1 VAFGPRSRTRRPQ
14 LQNLLADEKPLGIHH
29 LDVVIFWLI
38 TPYNCDAH
46 TLQALVFPRPYQINV
61 QGLQILLLQIL
72 QFINI
77 RPSKLT
83 TLTMSPP
90 TFANEKKQ
98 EADFDVAVFDSDRRS
113 SIDTITALVTE
124 DHQHEIK
131 LRTMSWQK
139 AAWLLAGDQVC
150 LAIMAQTWSLS

>member
-1 VAFGPRSRTRRPQ
+1 
-14 LQNLLADEKPLGIHH
+14 
-29 LDVVIFWLI
+29 
-38 TPYNCDAH
+38 
-46 TLQALVFPRPYQINV
+46 
-61 QGLQILLLQIL
+61 
-72 QFINI
+72 
-77 RPSKLT
+77 
-83 TLTMSPP
+83 MSPP

-150 LAIMAQTWSLS
+150 LAIMAQTWSLSSVCPRRKPNLGNTNSDIFSAFWDGFQGFSPWLELVSSSGSPP